1 MKGQAMDQ
9 QLTVEVQAFGLVK
22 RYGGKVAVNKLSFSL
37 KPGKITGFLG
47 PNGAGK
53 TTTMQLMLGLI
64 HGEGF
69 TLFGGESYRALEVPG
84 RVVGAMLDS
93 RPFHPTRTA
102 RQHLR
107 MMAASVGAPD
117 RRVDQMLEQVG
128 LSSVADQRP
137 SSFSL
142 GMAQRLGLAQ
152 ALLGDPRVLI
162 LDEPANG
169 LDPQGIAWLRE
180 LLRAFVAGGRTAF
193 VSSHLLA
200 EMQEMADRVLVI
212 GRGALIADSSL
223 EDCMARGARHPDVL
237 VRSPDASSLA
247 GLLSAQGL
255 AVQRAG
261 DGRVQVAGTTTDQVG
276 AVAFQNDIR
285 VDELTEEHASLEDAF
300 LETTSGRGDYD
311 GRPPQQILS
320 RS

>member
-1 MKGQAMDQ
+1 MNT
-9 QLTVEVQAFGLVK
+9 QLESEVQAVGLVK
-22 RYGGKVAVNKLSFSL
+22 RYGAKLAVNDLSFRL
-37 KPGKITGFLG
+37 EPGKITGFLG

-64 HGEGF
+64 AGEGR
-69 TLFGGESYRALEVPG
+69 TMYGGQGYRDLEVPG
-84 RVVGAMLDS
+84 RVVGALLDS

-102 RQHLR
+102 RRHLR

-137 SSFSL
+137 GGFSL

-169 LDPQGIAWLRE
+169 LDPQGVAWLRE
-180 LLRAFVAGGRTAF
+180 LLRAFVADGRTAF

-200 EMQEMADRVLVI
+200 EMQQMADHVLVI
-212 GRGALIADSSL
+212 ARGALVADSPIADF
-223 EDCMARGARHPDVL
+223 MAHASRDPDVL

-247 GLLSAQGL
+247 EVLRAGGLTVS
-255 AVQRAG
+255 RTG
-261 DGRVQVAGTTTDQVG
+261 DGRLRVTGASTDQVG
-276 AVAFQNDIR
+276 TLAFQNHIR

-300 LETTSGRGDYD
+300 LATTSGRGDYD
-311 GRPPQQILS
+311 GRSPQQILT

>member
-1 MKGQAMDQ
+1 MNR
-9 QLTVEVQAFGLVK
+9 QLTEEVKALGLIK
-22 RYGGKVAVNKLSFSL
+22 RYGSKLAVNNLSFSL
-37 KPGKITGFLG
+37 EPGKITGFLG

-53 TTTMQLMLGLI
+53 TTTIQLMLGLI
-64 HGEGF
+64 HGDGC
-69 TLFGGESYRALEVPG
+69 TLFGGQSYHDLEVPG
-84 RVVGAMLDS
+84 RVVGALLDS

-102 RQHLR
+102 RRHLR
-107 MMAASVGAPD
+107 MVAASVGASD

-169 LDPQGIAWLRE
+169 LDPQGVTWLRE
-180 LLRAFVAGGRTAF
+180 LLRAFVADGRTAF

-200 EMQEMADRVLVI
+200 EMQQMADHVVVI
-212 GRGALIADSSL
+212 ARGALIADSPIGDFIAHAS
-223 EDCMARGARHPDVL
+223 GQSDVL
-237 VRSPDASSLA
+237 VRSTDASALA
-247 GLLSAQGL
+247 GLLQARGL
-255 AVQRAG
+255 TVERAG
-261 DGRVQVAGTTTDQVG
+261 DGRLRVAGATTDQVG
-276 AVAFQNDIR
+276 TLAFQHHIR

-300 LETTSGRGDYD
+300 LESTSGRGDYD
-311 GRPPQQILS
+311 GRAPQQILS

>member
-1 MKGQAMDQ
+1 MNPR
-9 QLTVEVQAFGLVK
+9 LTEEVKALGLIK
-22 RYGGKVAVNKLSFSL
+22 RYGSKLAVNDLSFSL
-37 KPGKITGFLG
+37 RPGKITGFLG

-64 HGEGF
+64 HGEGC
-69 TLFGGESYRALEVPG
+69 TLYGGHSYRDLEVPG
-84 RVVGAMLDS
+84 RAVGALLDS

-102 RQHLR
+102 RRHLR
-107 MMAASVGAPD
+107 MMAASVGASD
-117 RRVDQMLEQVG
+117 RRVNQMLEQVG

-137 SSFSL
+137 SRFSL

-169 LDPQGIAWLRE
+169 LDPQGVAWLRE
-180 LLRAFVAGGRTAF
+180 LLRTFVADGRTAF

-200 EMQEMADRVLVI
+200 EMQQMADHVLVI
-212 GRGALIADSSL
+212 ARGALIADSPIG
-223 EDCMARGARHPDVL
+223 DFVARASRHSDVL
-237 VRSPDASSLA
+237 VRSPDASALA
-247 GLLSAQGL
+247 GLLQARGL
-255 AVQRAG
+255 TVERAG
-261 DGRVQVAGTTTDQVG
+261 DGRLRVAGATTDQIG
-276 AVAFQNDIR
+276 TLAFQNNVR

-300 LETTSGRGDYD
+300 LETTAGRGDYD
-311 GRPPQQILS
+311 GRAPQQILS

>member
-1 MKGQAMDQ
+1 MDQ
-9 QLTVEVQAFGLVK
+9 HLAVEVQARGLVK
-22 RYGGKVAVNKLSFSL
+22 RYGGKLAVNDVSFSL

-64 HGEGF
+64 HGEGC
-69 TLFGGESYRALEVPG
+69 TLYGGQSYDALGVPG
-84 RVVGAMLDS
+84 RVVGALLDS

-102 RQHLR
+102 RRHLR

-152 ALLGDPRVLI
+152 ALLGDPRLLI

-180 LLRAFVAGGRTAF
+180 LLRSFVADGRTAF
-193 VSSHLLA
+193 ISSHLLA
-200 EMQEMADRVLVI
+200 EMQEMADHVLVI
-212 GRGALIADSSL
+212 GQGRLIADSPI
-223 EDCMARGARHPDVL
+223 DDFMARGSHHPDVL

-247 GLLSAQGL
+247 ELLSARGL
-255 AVQRAG
+255 AVKRAG
-261 DGRVQVAGTTTDQVG
+261 DGRLQVAGATTDEVG
-276 AVAFQNDIR
+276 AVAFQNNIR
-285 VDELTEEHASLEDAF
+285 VDELIEEHASLEDAF

-320 RS
+320 GS

>member
-1 MKGQAMDQ
+1 MNRRPA
-9 QLTVEVQAFGLVK
+9 VEVQALRLGK
-22 RYGGKVAVNKLSFSL
+22 RYGGKVAVHDLSFSL

-64 HGEGF
+64 HGEGR
-69 TLFGGESYRALEVPG
+69 TLFGGQSYRDLEVPG
-84 RVVGAMLDS
+84 RVVGALLDS
-93 RPFHPTRTA
+93 RPFHPARTA
-102 RQHLR
+102 RRHLR
-107 MMAASVGAPD
+107 MMAAAVGAPD
-117 RRVDQMLEQVG
+117 RRVDQMLELVG
-128 LSSVADQRP
+128 LPSVANKQP
-137 SSFSL
+137 GSFSL

-169 LDPQGIAWLRE
+169 LDPRGIAWLRG
-180 LLRAFVAGGRTAF
+180 LLRTFVADGRTAF

-200 EMQEMADRVLVI
+200 EMQEMADHVLVI
-212 GRGALIADSSL
+212 GQGTLVADAPIKDFL
-223 EDCMARGARHPDVL
+223 ARASRHPAVL

-247 GLLSAQGL
+247 DLLRAQGL
-255 AVQRAG
+255 TVTRAS
-261 DGRVQVAGTTTDQVG
+261 DGRLQVTGATTEQVG
-276 AVAFQNDIR
+276 TVAFQNNIR

-300 LETTSGRGDYD
+300 LQTTSGRADYD

-320 RS
+320 GS

>member
-1 MKGQAMDQ
+1 MDR
-9 QLTVEVQAFGLVK
+9 QLTVEVKALGLVK
-22 RYGGKVAVNKLSFSL
+22 RYGGKAAVNDLSFSL
-37 KPGKITGFLG
+37 EPGKVTGFLG

-64 HGEGF
+64 QGEGR
-69 TLFGGESYRALEVPG
+69 TLFGGQSYRALEVPG

-102 RQHLR
+102 RRHLR
-107 MMAASVGAPD
+107 MMAASVSAPD
-117 RRVDQMLEQVG
+117 SRVDQMLEQVG

-137 SSFSL
+137 RSFSL

-180 LLRAFVAGGRTAF
+180 LLRAFVADGRTAF

-212 GRGALIADSSL
+212 GRGALIADSPI
-223 EDCMARGARHPDVL
+223 DDFMARASRHPDVL

-247 GLLSAQGL
+247 ELLRAQGL
-255 AVQRAG
+255 AVKRAG
-261 DGRVQVAGTTTDQVG
+261 SGRLQVAGTTTDQVG
-276 AVAFQNDIR
+276 AVAFRNNIR

-300 LETTSGRGDYD
+300 LKTTSGRGDYD
-311 GRPPQQILS
+311 GRPSQQILS